1 MHAIGYRAGVSQA
14 LVFGNCQHRTTKTM
28 RFLLQVIFIVRNE
41 ASYLLRFPKKM
52 FSGAL
57 LAFVPAMY
65 CVLYI
70 TSVWDPETKTNA
82 LPVAV
87 VNLDVGVQY
96 LEHTFNLGWE
106 ITTRLEDSGRF
117 GFAMLSDEQKART
130 LVRQGKLAFAVII
143 PRDFSASAVPG
154 AEAGAGK
161 VVVYTSQGNNFETA
175 AIAKRFAETLGR
187 QINESLNERR
197 WVLVLHN
204 AAGSQRS
211 VDRLH
216 EAVARLRASAREL
229 STGTGQTNAGVQSLA
244 GGARRLNEGVAQ
256 MTTAAMQL
264 GGSLR
269 AMDATWPS
277 NADLNILTSRARVL
291 DGGHAELDRTMDEL
305 QRGTARLREQLTAL
319 RDEANSRLLAFASES
334 DPLGKFSDGMAQ
346 LDADIKAANTTQ
358 GLLAIRAAR
367 LRNSV
372 NALAAALRAMG
383 GDERAAVNGF
393 PKDTQLDELAKG
405 ASDVAANTASLVS
418 ATQKN
423 KQNLERVSTG
433 IELLAQELPDKVDRL
448 EGSAEGLASSVEP
461 VVEIDAPVEN
471 SGSGFA
477 SNVVPGALWLGAAMA
492 AFLIHIRVLPR
503 HAQFFSRPAQVVGKF
518 FLPACVALL
527 QSLMV
532 FVVVLFV
539 LKIRA
544 VHPMAFALTLVVSS
558 IAFLLIVFALTKAFG
573 DAGKGIAMFLLAVQL
588 SSSGGIL
595 PVELS
600 GGLFAQIS
608 PWLPLTWV
616 VESIKASMF
625 GAFGGAWEPP
635 LMLVALAG
643 LTGFAL
649 SCVLGRWRFVK
660 STAHRKIVA
669 Y

>member
-1 MHAIGYRAGVSQA
+1 MHAIGYRAEVTQP
-14 LVFGNCQHRTTKTM
+14 LVYGNCQRTTTKTM
-28 RFLLQVIFIVRNE
+28 RFLLQIIFIVRNE

-70 TSVWDPETKTNA
+70 TSVWDPETKTDA

-87 VNLDVGVQY
+87 VNLDDGVQY
-96 LEHTFNLGWE
+96 MEHAFNVGWE

-117 GFAMLSDEQKART
+117 GFVMFNDEQKARAM
-130 LVRQGKLAFAVII
+130 VRQGKLAFAVII

-161 VVVYTSQGNNFETA
+161 VVVYTSQGNNYETA
-175 AIAKRFAETLGR
+175 AIARHFAETLGR
-187 QINESLNERR
+187 EINESLNERR
-197 WVLVLHN
+197 WVLVLHQ
-204 AAGSQRS
+204 AAGSQRN
-211 VDRLH
+211 VERLH
-216 EAVARLRASAREL
+216 DAVDKLRASAREL
-229 STGTGQTNAGVQSLA
+229 SMGSAQATTGVQSLA
-244 GGARRLNEGVAQ
+244 GGARRLNDDVAQ
-256 MTTAAMQL
+256 ITTGAKQL
-264 GGSLR
+264 GANLR
-269 AMDATWPS
+269 TLDATWPS
-277 NADLNILTSRARVL
+277 NADINTLTNRARVL
-291 DGGHAELDRTMDEL
+291 ENGHADLDRAMEEL
-305 QRGTARLREQLTAL
+305 QRGAASLRERVAEMREESRGRLFAMGS
-319 RDEANSRLLAFASES
+319 EADHLSKLA
-334 DPLGKFSDGMAQ
+334 DGMNE
-346 LDADIKAANTTQ
+346 LDADIRSVSATQ
-358 GLLAIRAAR
+358 SLLAVRATR
-367 LRNSV
+367 LKNSV
-372 NALAAALRAMG
+372 QAMSGSLRAIG
-383 GDERAAVNGF
+383 GDERAVVNRF

-405 ASDVAANTASLVS
+405 ASDVAANATSLAS
-418 ATQKN
+418 ATQRN
-423 KQNLERVSTG
+423 RQSVERLTTG
-433 IELLAQELPDKVDRL
+433 IDLLTTALPEKVDSL
-448 EGSAEGLASSVEP
+448 GGSAEGLANSVAP
-461 VVEIDAPVEN
+461 VLEIDAPVEN

-492 AFLIHIRVLPR
+492 AFLIHIRVMPR
-503 HAQFFSRPAQVVGKF
+503 HAQFFSRPAQAMGKV

-527 QSLMV
+527 QALMV
-532 FVVVLFV
+532 FVVVLYV
-539 LKIRA
+539 LKIRV
-544 VHPMAFALTLVVSS
+544 VHPWAFALTIAVSS

>member
-1 MHAIGYRAGVSQA
+1 
-14 LVFGNCQHRTTKTM
+14 M